1 LTFFPLTVKILLY
14 NPFINALST
23 LKSPA
28 LKETENEYSFM
39 VRDGAYQFTGC
50 QKKVKPKASEN

>member
-1 LTFFPLTVKILLY
+1 VKILLY